1 MHSPAVLPPAAGRDS
16 LLPHPPVAAP
26 WPWYGRLAFR
36 FGFLF
41 LFCYIAPW
49 LWLAQIPLLNQFTGV
64 IGEWYEQ
71 LMQVPAG
78 WVNAYLFG
86 NPTPLDTTQTGSGD
100 RLYDWAQ
107 YVFLG
112 VFASAG
118 TLAWTVLD
126 RRREYA
132 ALYYWLRVLV
142 RYNLALFMA
151 VYGFI
156 KIFPLQM
163 PEPSLSQLGTP
174 LGELTPMRLAWL
186 FIGQSGPY
194 EFFSGFLEVLGGLL
208 LLFRRTTTLGACLLG
223 GVLTN
228 VFVLN
233 LAYDIPV
240 KLFSGTLLLMALFL
254 VLHDGRRLLAFFLLN
269 RPAAPDLAV
278 PYRWDRRQRLFR
290 AGLKLA
296 FFLCFFVAPGYEDWQ
311 AYASGRR
318 YGQPDG
324 VLYGV
329 YQVQEFRRNNQPAA
343 PSDPLAWRNVIFEKR
358 NLGSIGSGAPDGPTL
373 RYGRDY
379 FSYEPDTLRQRLAL
393 KFRTDT
399 TRNFAL
405 HYSRP
410 DPAHLVLRGVSG
422 ADSLYVRLRKAPG
435 SFRLRTH
442 GFHWVSQT
450 PW

>member
-1 MHSPAVLPPAAGRDS
+1 MHSPAVLPPAAGRET
-16 LLPHPPVAAP
+16 LLPPAAP
-26 WPWYGRLAFR
+26 WPWYGRLSFR

-41 LFCYIAPW
+41 GVLYIAPW
-49 LWLAQIPLLNQFTGV
+49 LWLAQLPLLSQFTGV
-64 IGEWYEQ
+64 IGAWYDH
-71 LMQVPAG
+71 LVQVPAG
-78 WVNAYLFG
+78 WVNTYLFG
-86 NPTPLDTTQTGSGD
+86 NPAPLDTTQTGSGD
-100 RLYDWAQ
+100 RLYDWAY
-107 YVFLG
+107 YVFLLL
-112 VFASAG
+112 FAVAG
-118 TLAWTVLD
+118 TLIWTLLD
-126 RRREYA
+126 RRRGEYA
-132 ALYYWLRVLV
+132 TLYHWLRVLV

-163 PEPSLSQLGTP
+163 PEPSLSQLSTP

-194 EFFSGFLEVLGGLL
+194 EFFSGFMEVLGGLL
-208 LLFRRTTTLGACLLG
+208 LLFRRTTTLGACLLV
-223 GVLTN
+223 GVLAN

-254 VLHDGRRLLAFFLLN
+254 VLHDGRRLVAFFLLN
-269 RPAAPDLAV
+269 RPTAPDLAV
-278 PYRWDRRQRLFR
+278 PYRLDRRQRRLR
-290 AGLKLA
+290 TGLKLA
-296 FFLCFFVAPGYEDWQ
+296 FFGCFFVAPCYQDWQ
-311 AYASGRR
+311 AYTLGNP
-318 YGQPDG
+318 YGQQAG

-343 PSDPLAWRNVIFEKR
+343 PSDTLAWQNVVFEKQ
-358 NLGSIGSGAPDGPTL
+358 NMGSIRSGSLAGPAL

-379 FSYEPDTLRQRLAL
+379 FTYEPDTLRQQLAL
-393 KFRTDT
+393 KFRTDPA
-399 TRNFAL
+399 RSFVL

-410 DPAHLVLRGVSG
+410 DTTHLVLRGVSG
-422 ADSLYVRLRKAPG
+422 ADSLYVRLQKLPG